1 MPQQATDINK
11 QWTVEHLNEVFT
23 PLGFKERLEK
33 LYEYFPEEAVLYTS
47 SFGTKSVFLLHLIS
61 QIRPSQAVHFIDT
74 TYHFPET
81 ITYKEKIAK
90 RFGLRIKDVRPAD
103 RENAITRE
111 DQWWIDHPK
120 MCCSVNKVVP
130 LEPIVARHKVWISGL
145 MSYQTKFRSHL
156 RVFEQQGDIIKFHP
170 LVDIDE
176 GEFLY
181 HMDFYKLPR
190 HPLEKHGYGS
200 IGCTHCTAKG
210 QGREGRWKGKE
221 KTECGLHPSYFTKKP

>member
-1 MPQQATDINK
+1 MPQQATK
-11 QWTVEHLNEVFT
+11 HKKKWAVQELNAVFT

-33 LYEYFPEEAVLYTS
+33 LYEYFPEEAILYTS

-61 QIRPSQAVHFIDT
+61 QIRPTQGVHFIDT

-81 ITYKEKIAK
+81 IGYKEKIGK
-90 RFGLRIKDVRPAD
+90 RFGLRIIDVRPSE

-111 DQWWIDHPK
+111 DRWWIDHPK

-130 LEPIVARHKVWISGL
+130 LEPIIAKHKVWISGL
-145 MSYQTKFRSHL
+145 MSYQTNFRSHL

-181 HMDFYKLPR
+181 HMDYYKLPR

-210 QGREGRWKGKE
+210 EGREGRWKGKD
-221 KTECGLHPSYFTKKP
+221 KTECGLHPSYFTKKM